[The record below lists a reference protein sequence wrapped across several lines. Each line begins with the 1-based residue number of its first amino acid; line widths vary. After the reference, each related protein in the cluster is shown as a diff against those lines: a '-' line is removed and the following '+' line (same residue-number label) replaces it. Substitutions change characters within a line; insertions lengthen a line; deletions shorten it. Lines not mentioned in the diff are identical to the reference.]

1 MLQKVSNEKSE
12 NIEKVIHKEKD
23 LSLSLSSIFF
33 NPPPSSFSF
42 RGVLTL
48 EVFKFFSCFLVTIHS
63 LRRDFFFSV
72 GLVARTN
79 HVVEREVKNDARET
93 RSIEIENLEL
103 ARHAAFENDGY
114 RLARRERVGEISMH
128 TKFTFFFHPSSS
140 SSSRKKKKK
149 KIFVFRSRATF
160 NVTFS
165 SLIPLFFSRRLRRSL
180 SLAFSFFT
188 THLRV
193 LCGLDY

>member
-1 MLQKVSNEKSE
+1 
-12 NIEKVIHKEKD
+12 
-23 LSLSLSSIFF
+23 
-33 NPPPSSFSF
+33 
-42 RGVLTL
+42 
-48 EVFKFFSCFLVTIHS
+48 
-63 LRRDFFFSV
+63 
-72 GLVARTN
+72 
-79 HVVEREVKNDARET
+79 VVEREVKNDARET

-128 TKFTFFFHPSSS
+128 TKFTFFFI
-140 SSSRKKKKK
+140 RRRRRRRRKKKKKKK

>member
-1 MLQKVSNEKSE
+1 M
-12 NIEKVIHKEKD
+12 
-23 LSLSLSSIFF
+23 
-33 NPPPSSFSF
+33 
-42 RGVLTL
+42 
-48 EVFKFFSCFLVTIHS
+48 FKFFSCFNHLLAPDGRKKKKNES
-63 LRRDFFFSV
+63 FFFR
-72 GLVARTN
+72 RTCSAN
-79 HVVEREVKNDARET
+79 HVVEREAKNDARET
-93 RSIEIENLEL
+93 RIIEIENLEL

-128 TKFTFFFHPSSS
+128 TKFIFFI
-140 SSSRKKKKK
+140 RRRRRRRRKKKKKK
-149 KIFVFRSRATF
+149 KIFVFRSRASF

-165 SLIPLFFSRRLRRSL
+165 YIIAVFFSRRLRRSL

>member
-1 MLQKVSNEKSE
+1 V
-12 NIEKVIHKEKD
+12 
-23 LSLSLSSIFF
+23 
-33 NPPPSSFSF
+33 
-42 RGVLTL
+42 
-48 EVFKFFSCFLVTIHS
+48 FFSNHS
-63 LRRDFFFSV
+63 LAPERLFFSV

-140 SSSRKKKKK
+140 SSSPEEEEEEDFCFP
-149 KIFVFRSRATF
+149 ISRY
-160 NVTFS
+160 VQRY
-165 SLIPLFFSRRLRRSL
+165 LFFSYSFVF
-180 SLAFSFFT
+180 LATSSSQS
-188 THLRV
+188 
-193 LCGLDY
+193 

>member
-103 ARHAAFENDGY
+103 ARHAAFE
-114 RLARRERVGEISMH
+114 RKRERE
-128 TKFTFFFHPSSS
+128 
-140 SSSRKKKKK
+140 KKK
-149 KIFVFRSRATF
+149 FQL
-160 NVTFS
+160 
-165 SLIPLFFSRRLRRSL
+165 LIDVPSRRRRRNFRTL
-180 SLAFSFFT
+180 YLYLFRRF
-188 THLRV
+188 V
-193 LCGLDY
+193 

>member
-1 MLQKVSNEKSE
+1 M
-12 NIEKVIHKEKD
+12 
-23 LSLSLSSIFF
+23 
-33 NPPPSSFSF
+33 
-42 RGVLTL
+42 
-48 EVFKFFSCFLVTIHS
+48 
-63 LRRDFFFSV
+63 
-72 GLVARTN
+72 
-79 HVVEREVKNDARET
+79 VEREAKNDARET
-93 RSIEIENLEL
+93 RSIEIENLKL

-128 TKFTFFFHPSSS
+128 TKFTFFFIRRRR
-140 SSSRKKKKK
+140 RKKKKK

-165 SLIPLFFSRRLRRSL
+165 SLLALFFSRRLRRSL

-188 THLRV
+188 AHLRV